1 MNLGTFWAN
10 TYGNSLRESSITKWI
25 IMTDRRSITILLVNG
40 FDSEEDANSTMYSNI
55 KESVEVGKTKFFMP
69 SIKIS

>member
-1 MNLGTFWAN
+1 
-10 TYGNSLRESSITKWI
+10 
-25 IMTDRRSITILLVNG
+25 MTDRRSITILLVNG